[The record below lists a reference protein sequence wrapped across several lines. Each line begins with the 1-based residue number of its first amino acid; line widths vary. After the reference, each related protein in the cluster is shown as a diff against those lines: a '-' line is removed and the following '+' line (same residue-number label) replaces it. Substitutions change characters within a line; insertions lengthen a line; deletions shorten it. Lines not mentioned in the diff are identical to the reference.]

1 MKGALLETERGI
13 DGFAFMARWRSCI
26 MARWYLLDIQY
37 QVSSANVPYRASP
50 LPSSRART
58 PWEPRGVHGPRPTVH
73 GAAILVSAHGSE
85 YTVSQA
91 TACARIDLT
100 PILTLTL
107 TLTWDRHGDLV
118 SMPVFMFVF
127 MFPHVKIRPGALG
140 AFLFKF
146 KVSHTAQSTR
156 HTARGVIVADP
167 GTSSLAL

>member
-1 MKGALLETERGI
+1 MKGELIRHRATQGAHSGLRTYQ
-13 DGFAFMARWRSCI
+13 
-26 MARWYLLDIQY
+26 YLLDILCR
-37 QVSSANVPYRASP
+37 VSSANVPYRASP
-50 LPSSRART
+50 LPPHALAHPGNPEAYT
-58 PWEPRGVHGPRPTVH
+58 AQGPRPIVH
-73 GAAILVSAHGSE
+73 GVAILVSAHVSE

-100 PILTLTL
+100 LTL
-107 TLTWDRHGDLV
+107 TLTWDRHGDL
-118 SMPVFMFVF
+118 VFMFVF